1 MNFSKENARAKSV
14 WFDDSNI
21 WISLVDG
28 RQLSVPKAYFPKLDN
43 AAKLELDNY
52 ELSGKLDV
60 DNAIAMVGSLLYF
73 YFLFYILPLMENKLR
88 TISCWKIILRMILYE

>member
-52 ELSGKLDV
+52 
-60 DNAIAMVGSLLYF
+60 
-73 YFLFYILPLMENKLR
+73 
-88 TISCWKIILRMILYE
+88 

>member
-1 MNFSKENARAKSV
+1 MNFSKENARAKQV

-43 AAKLELDNY
+43 AAKLELGNH
-52 ELSGKLDV
+52 ELSGNGIGIHWDSLDE
-60 DNAIAMVGSLLYF
+60 DLYVPN
-73 YFLFYILPLMENKLR
+73 LPIDFSSAEPVQRLA
-88 TISCWKIILRMILYE
+88 